1 MIENI
6 PKEDGMKNFAI
17 KTKTSKELVQLT
29 KLHKGNNGRQII
41 TRQALYRHF
50 NIDEHPSYYLGDD
63 IDCPRLQRNTL
74 RNCGKMYH
82 GIPFTDSIISN
93 PPFYTYA
100 NGENSSKLRTGG
112 RSRVRR
118 LFNKSEGDDC
128 SIVFRFSPAPS
139 STIPDESKSSQS
151 EMRSKTKS
159 STTEGKLS
167 IMQSSSEEKCKYKV
181 VFNTIRGSS
190 SDTSTCPNANQETT
204 LKIKNDDIQN
214 IILDLKYIDCSTT
227 ET

>member
-6 PKEDGMKNFAI
+6 PKEEGIQNVRI
-17 KTKTSKELVQLT
+17 KTKTSKDLLQLT
-29 KLHKGNNGRQII
+29 KLHNGNNGRQII

-63 IDCPRLQRNTL
+63 LDCPRLQRNTL
-74 RNCGKMYH
+74 RNFGKMYH
-82 GIPFTDSIISN
+82 GIPLNESIISN
-93 PPFYTYA
+93 PPFYSYA
-100 NGENSSKLRTGG
+100 NGENSSKFRTHG

-139 STIPDESKSSQS
+139 STIQDESKSSQS

-181 VFNTIRGSS
+181 IFNTIRGSS
-190 SDTSTCPNANQETT
+190 SETSTGPNSNQETS
-204 LKIKNDDIQN
+204 LKLKNDNIQN
-214 IILDLKYIDCSTT
+214 ISLDLKYIDCSAT